1 MANSRK
7 KGQKTKTPENAASAC
22 GETIVKT
29 TTTGTPPKENGD
41 LRTAIVDVLLNDD
54 AVMQTI
60 INAVS
65 DALVSKL
72 LASKDFMATLA
83 DKLLSHGALDTVKQ
97 SVYEASAM
105 DNSRTYASVT
115 AMEGKLSALDSNN
128 KALSDEMDALEQY
141 SRRNCLLFHGVPETD
156 ADDTTESVISLC
168 KGKLDVDVSRDLID
182 RSHRLG
188 QRHVGPSGE
197 YKPRPIIVKFRSYET
212 EYFTDNYY
220 VDNVHS
226 PVIDIANLSTIL
238 DNDLTDLL
246 DVPVCSDL
254 NYEPFKYIENNN
266 YFMCEA
272 IDPDSNI
279 HNKIFVDSL
288 YYTESEFKGD
298 LKFFPRP

>member
-41 LRTAIVDVLLNDD
+41 LRTAIVDMLLNDD

-65 DALVSKL
+65 DALVSKF
-72 LASKDFMATLA
+72 LANKDFMATLA

-115 AMEGKLSALDSNN
+115 AMEGKLSALDNN
-128 KALSDEMDALEQY
+128 SKVLSDEMDALEQY

-156 ADDTTESVISLC
+156 ADDKEEGTC
-168 KGKLDVDVSRDLID
+168 HNVSFRQQEFTLYSPWA
-182 RSHRLG
+182 RGRNFTYRYHLWWQRLVMIFIIG
-188 QRHVGPSGE
+188 HVSAIYFDMIALSGWQL
-197 YKPRPIIVKFRSYET
+197 KIVMSYFIPT
-212 EYFTDNYY
+212 PN
-220 VDNVHS
+220 
-226 PVIDIANLSTIL
+226 
-238 DNDLTDLL
+238 
-246 DVPVCSDL
+246 
-254 NYEPFKYIENNN
+254 
-266 YFMCEA
+266 
-272 IDPDSNI
+272 
-279 HNKIFVDSL
+279 
-288 YYTESEFKGD
+288 
-298 LKFFPRP
+298 

>member
-54 AVMQTI
+54 ALMQTI

-72 LASKDFMATLA
+72 LGSKDFMATLA
-83 DKLLSHGALDTVKQ
+83 DKLLSHGALDTMKQ

-115 AMEGKLSALDSNN
+115 AMEGKMSALDSNN

-156 ADDTTESVISLC
+156 ANDTTESVISLC

-188 QRHVGPSGE
+188 QRHVGPSSE

-212 EYFTDNYY
+212 RRSVFSAKRLLKGTKFVVTE
-220 VDNVHS
+220 
-226 PVIDIANLSTIL
+226 NLTRRR
-238 DNDLTDLL
+238 NDLLKKVRSLDTVSCAWTTDGRIVCLL
-246 DVPVCSDL
+246 EDKVTVLHERDVDTLS
-254 NYEPFKYIENNN
+254 
-266 YFMCEA
+266 
-272 IDPDSNI
+272 S
-279 HNKIFVDSL
+279 
-288 YYTESEFKGD
+288 G
-298 LKFFPRP
+298 R

>member
-188 QRHVGPSGE
+188 QRHFGPSGE

-212 EYFTDNYY
+212 RRSVFSAKRLLKGTKFVVTE
-220 VDNVHS
+220 
-226 PVIDIANLSTIL
+226 NLTRRR
-238 DNDLTDLL
+238 NDLLKKVRSLDTVSCAWTTDGRIVCLL
-246 DVPVCSDL
+246 EDGRKVTVQHERDVDTLS
-254 NYEPFKYIENNN
+254 
-266 YFMCEA
+266 
-272 IDPDSNI
+272 S
-279 HNKIFVDSL
+279 
-288 YYTESEFKGD
+288 G
-298 LKFFPRP
+298 R

>member
-115 AMEGKLSALDSNN
+115 AMEGKLSALDNNN

-212 EYFTDNYY
+212 RRSVFSAKRLLKGTKFVVTE
-220 VDNVHS
+220 
-226 PVIDIANLSTIL
+226 NLTRRR
-238 DNDLTDLL
+238 NDLLKKVRSLDTVSCAWTTDGRIVCLL
-246 DVPVCSDL
+246 EDGRKVTVLHERDVDTLS
-254 NYEPFKYIENNN
+254 
-266 YFMCEA
+266 
-272 IDPDSNI
+272 S
-279 HNKIFVDSL
+279 
-288 YYTESEFKGD
+288 G
-298 LKFFPRP
+298 R

>member
-1 MANSRK
+1 MW
-7 KGQKTKTPENAASAC
+7 GDHCENN
-22 GETIVKT
+22 VP
-29 TTTGTPPKENGD
+29 TTGTPPKENGD

-54 AVMQTI
+54 AVMQTS

-83 DKLLSHGALDTVKQ
+83 DKLLSHRALDTVKQ

-115 AMEGKLSALDSNN
+115 AMEGKLSALDNNN

-168 KGKLDVDVSRDLID
+168 KGKLDVDVSRYLID

-212 EYFTDNYY
+212 RRSVFSAKRLLKGTKFVVTE
-220 VDNVHS
+220 
-226 PVIDIANLSTIL
+226 NLTRRR
-238 DNDLTDLL
+238 NDLLKKVRSLDTVSYAWKTDGRIVCLL
-246 DVPVCSDL
+246 EDGRKVTVLHERDVDTLSSD
-254 NYEPFKYIENNN
+254 
-266 YFMCEA
+266 
-272 IDPDSNI
+272 
-279 HNKIFVDSL
+279 
-288 YYTESEFKGD
+288 
-298 LKFFPRP
+298 R